1 MTWLHKTWLRLLALM
16 VAACLTVFALVSLAA
31 APAWPVIGVTM
42 AAMALVWKSSI
53 GPRIVTP
60 ACLHCG
66 ASLKGQ
72 PTGEYGAI
80 CRDCGGLN
88 HPFADQHS
96 ASV

>member
-1 MTWLHKTWLRLLALM
+1 MTWLHKTWLRVLALM
-16 VAACLTVFALVSLAA
+16 VAACLTVFALISLAA
-31 APAWPVIGVTM
+31 APAWPVIGVTV

-53 GPRIVTP
+53 APRIVKP
-60 ACLHCG
+60 SCLHCG

-88 HPFADQHS
+88 HPMTTQDS
-96 ASV
+96 TTV